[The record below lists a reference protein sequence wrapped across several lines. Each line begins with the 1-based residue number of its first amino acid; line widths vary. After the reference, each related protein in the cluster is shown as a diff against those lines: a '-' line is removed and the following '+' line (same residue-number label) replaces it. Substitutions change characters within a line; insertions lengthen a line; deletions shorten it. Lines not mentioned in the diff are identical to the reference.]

1 MKYADFETLSS
12 NRDFSRVYS
21 KHQSKADR
29 YMVMYILENGSD
41 TLRLGVSV
49 SKKVGNSIVRHRLAR
64 LIRES
69 FRLNSKSIMK
79 GYDIVFVARNN
90 LKGKGFYETQKSML
104 HLLKAS
110 SILMESENDKK
121 DSDRNH

>member
-12 NRDFSRVYS
+12 NRDFSRVYN

-110 SILMESENDKK
+110 SVLMESENDKK